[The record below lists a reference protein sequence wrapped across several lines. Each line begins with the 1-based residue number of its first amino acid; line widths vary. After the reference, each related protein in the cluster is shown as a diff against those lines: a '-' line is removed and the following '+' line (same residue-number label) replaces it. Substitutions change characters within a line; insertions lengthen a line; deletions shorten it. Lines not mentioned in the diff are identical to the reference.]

1 MSSEK
6 QNSKNNIY
14 LIDGSGFI
22 FRAYYALPSLTR
34 SDGLPVGAISGFCN
48 MLYKLLNNTKNNE
61 INQPTHIAVVF
72 DHKGSTFRSKIYS
85 DYKMNRSEPPED
97 LIPQFELIRQATKA
111 YGLPCLEMEG
121 YEADDIIAT
130 YVESAKNNGWE
141 ATIISSDKDLMQLVS
156 SKTIMWDT
164 MKNKKIDEK
173 QVREKF
179 GVDPSLVID
188 VQSLAGDS
196 VDNIPGATGIGI
208 KTAALLINEFGSL
221 KNLLEN
227 TQNIKQPKR
236 REVLTNELD
245 KILISKQ
252 LVTLKT
258 DVPVEKKIEELAISS
273 LNPLSFLSFTE
284 KMEFRTLSQRIKK
297 DNQISNLN
305 EDYKN
310 EEKSLITKN
319 RENNLSDDVI
329 KFDNYNDLEDNLKN
343 DYGNYE
349 TIDNKEKLGHW
360 ITIIKKI
367 HHCSLDLETSSLDEM
382 DASIVGI
389 SLSVRSGLAC
399 YIPVGHKLNITNEL
413 SDKQNFSNQLS
424 LSYVLEKLRPILED
438 PSILKVGQNIKF
450 DYKVLKYHSI
460 NLRSYEDTMLM
471 SYALNGGLH
480 RHNLDNLSQIFLDH
494 NPIKIASLLGEGKNK
509 KNFSE
514 VPINLATNYAAEDA
528 DITFRLWKI
537 FRPMLSEKKVSS
549 IYNFI
554 EIKLI
559 SVLAQMEMN
568 GILVDAKLLSD
579 LSNQF
584 STQLNF
590 LEKKIYTLSGEE
602 FNIGSPKQ
610 LGEILFEKLDFKGG
624 KKGKSGTYSTDVDI
638 LETLAS
644 EGHDLPDYVLQWRQ
658 LSKLRST
665 YTESLQNHI
674 KLKTKRVHSS
684 FLSSGASTGRLSSS
698 NPNLQNIPIRTKD
711 GRKIRSAFIS
721 EDGYKLVSFD
731 YSQIELRI
739 LAHIARIHNLI
750 EAFKDGQDI
759 HAQTASEVFQV
770 PLENLNSELRRQA
783 KAINFGVIYGIS
795 AFGLANNLRIS
806 REKAKK
812 FIDTYFERYPEI
824 KNYMDNTIK
833 DAKEEGYVRT
843 LFGRKIHTPNINS
856 KGPSAGFAKRSAIN
870 APIQGTAAD
879 IIKLAMIKIPKLL
892 INNNL
897 KTKLVLQVHD
907 ELLFEVPNSE
917 IEILKNKV
925 IKEMENAC
933 DPFLSLDVPLKVEF
947 GVGENWNSA
956 H

>member
-1 MSSEK
+1 
-6 QNSKNNIY
+6 
-14 LIDGSGFI
+14 
-22 FRAYYALPSLTR
+22 
-34 SDGLPVGAISGFCN
+34 
-48 MLYKLLNNTKNNE
+48 
-61 INQPTHIAVVF
+61 
-72 DHKGSTFRSKIYS
+72 
-85 DYKMNRSEPPED
+85 
-97 LIPQFELIRQATKA
+97 
-111 YGLPCLEMEG
+111 
-121 YEADDIIAT
+121 
-130 YVESAKNNGWE
+130 
-141 ATIISSDKDLMQLVS
+141 
-156 SKTIMWDT
+156 
-164 MKNKKIDEK
+164 
-173 QVREKF
+173 
-179 GVDPSLVID
+179 
-188 VQSLAGDS
+188 
-196 VDNIPGATGIGI
+196 
-208 KTAALLINEFGSL
+208 
-221 KNLLEN
+221 
-227 TQNIKQPKR
+227 
-236 REVLTNELD
+236 
-245 KILISKQ
+245 
-252 LVTLKT
+252 
-258 DVPVEKKIEELAISS
+258 
-273 LNPLSFLSFTE
+273 
-284 KMEFRTLSQRIKK
+284 
-297 DNQISNLN
+297 
-305 EDYKN
+305 
-310 EEKSLITKN
+310 
-319 RENNLSDDVI
+319 
-329 KFDNYNDLEDNLKN
+329 
-343 DYGNYE
+343 
-349 TIDNKEKLGHW
+349 
-360 ITIIKKI
+360 
-367 HHCSLDLETSSLDEM
+367 
-382 DASIVGI
+382 
-389 SLSVRSGLAC
+389 
-399 YIPVGHKLNITNEL
+399 
-413 SDKQNFSNQLS
+413 
-424 LSYVLEKLRPILED
+424 
-438 PSILKVGQNIKF
+438 
-450 DYKVLKYHSI
+450 
-460 NLRSYEDTMLM
+460 MLM

-494 NPIKIASLLGEGKNK
+494 DPIKISSLLGEGKNK

-528 DITFRLWKI
+528 DITFRLWKT

-559 SVLAQMEMN
+559 SVLAEMEMN
-568 GILVDAKLLSD
+568 GILVDANLLSN

-644 EGHDLPDYVLQWRQ
+644 EGHDLPHYILEWRQ

-684 FLSSGASTGRLSSS
+684 FLSSGATTGRLSSS

-721 EDGYKLVSFD
+721 EGGYKLVSFD

-739 LAHIARIHNLI
+739 LAHIAKIHNLI

-770 PLENLNSELRRQA
+770 PLENLDSELRRQA

-879 IIKLAMIKIPKLL
+879 IIKLAMIKIPPLL
-892 INNNL
+892 KNNNL

-925 IKEMENAC
+925 IKQMENAC

>member
-1 MSSEK
+1 M
-6 QNSKNNIY
+6 
-14 LIDGSGFI
+14 
-22 FRAYYALPSLTR
+22 
-34 SDGLPVGAISGFCN
+34 
-48 MLYKLLNNTKNNE
+48 
-61 INQPTHIAVVF
+61 
-72 DHKGSTFRSKIYS
+72 
-85 DYKMNRSEPPED
+85 
-97 LIPQFELIRQATKA
+97 
-111 YGLPCLEMEG
+111 
-121 YEADDIIAT
+121 
-130 YVESAKNNGWE
+130 
-141 ATIISSDKDLMQLVS
+141 
-156 SKTIMWDT
+156 
-164 MKNKKIDEK
+164 
-173 QVREKF
+173 
-179 GVDPSLVID
+179 
-188 VQSLAGDS
+188 
-196 VDNIPGATGIGI
+196 
-208 KTAALLINEFGSL
+208 
-221 KNLLEN
+221 
-227 TQNIKQPKR
+227 
-236 REVLTNELD
+236 
-245 KILISKQ
+245 
-252 LVTLKT
+252 
-258 DVPVEKKIEELAISS
+258 
-273 LNPLSFLSFTE
+273 
-284 KMEFRTLSQRIKK
+284 
-297 DNQISNLN
+297 
-305 EDYKN
+305 
-310 EEKSLITKN
+310 
-319 RENNLSDDVI
+319 
-329 KFDNYNDLEDNLKN
+329 
-343 DYGNYE
+343 
-349 TIDNKEKLGHW
+349 
-360 ITIIKKI
+360 
-367 HHCSLDLETSSLDEM
+367 
-382 DASIVGI
+382 
-389 SLSVRSGLAC
+389 
-399 YIPVGHKLNITNEL
+399 
-413 SDKQNFSNQLS
+413 
-424 LSYVLEKLRPILED
+424 
-438 PSILKVGQNIKF
+438 
-450 DYKVLKYHSI
+450 
-460 NLRSYEDTMLM
+460 
-471 SYALNGGLH
+471 
-480 RHNLDNLSQIFLDH
+480 
-494 NPIKIASLLGEGKNK
+494 
-509 KNFSE
+509 
-514 VPINLATNYAAEDA
+514 
-528 DITFRLWKI
+528 
-537 FRPMLSEKKVSS
+537 
-549 IYNFI
+549 
-554 EIKLI
+554 
-559 SVLAQMEMN
+559 
-568 GILVDAKLLSD
+568 
-579 LSNQF
+579 
-584 STQLNF
+584 
-590 LEKKIYTLSGEE
+590 
-602 FNIGSPKQ
+602 
-610 LGEILFEKLDFKGG
+610 FEKLDFKGG

-644 EGHDLPDYVLQWRQ
+644 EGHDLPHYVLEWRQ

-684 FLSSGASTGRLSSS
+684 FLSSGATTGRLSSS

-892 INNNL
+892 KNNNL

>member
-1 MSSEK
+1 
-6 QNSKNNIY
+6 
-14 LIDGSGFI
+14 
-22 FRAYYALPSLTR
+22 
-34 SDGLPVGAISGFCN
+34 
-48 MLYKLLNNTKNNE
+48 
-61 INQPTHIAVVF
+61 
-72 DHKGSTFRSKIYS
+72 
-85 DYKMNRSEPPED
+85 
-97 LIPQFELIRQATKA
+97 
-111 YGLPCLEMEG
+111 ME
-121 YEADDIIAT
+121 
-130 YVESAKNNGWE
+130 N
-141 ATIISSDKDLMQLVS
+141 
-156 SKTIMWDT
+156 
-164 MKNKKIDEK
+164 
-173 QVREKF
+173 
-179 GVDPSLVID
+179 
-188 VQSLAGDS
+188 
-196 VDNIPGATGIGI
+196 
-208 KTAALLINEFGSL
+208 
-221 KNLLEN
+221 
-227 TQNIKQPKR
+227 
-236 REVLTNELD
+236 
-245 KILISKQ
+245 
-252 LVTLKT
+252 
-258 DVPVEKKIEELAISS
+258 
-273 LNPLSFLSFTE
+273 
-284 KMEFRTLSQRIKK
+284 
-297 DNQISNLN
+297 
-305 EDYKN
+305 
-310 EEKSLITKN
+310 
-319 RENNLSDDVI
+319 
-329 KFDNYNDLEDNLKN
+329 
-343 DYGNYE
+343 
-349 TIDNKEKLGHW
+349 
-360 ITIIKKI
+360 
-367 HHCSLDLETSSLDEM
+367 
-382 DASIVGI
+382 
-389 SLSVRSGLAC
+389 
-399 YIPVGHKLNITNEL
+399 
-413 SDKQNFSNQLS
+413 
-424 LSYVLEKLRPILED
+424 
-438 PSILKVGQNIKF
+438 
-450 DYKVLKYHSI
+450 
-460 NLRSYEDTMLM
+460 
-471 SYALNGGLH
+471 
-480 RHNLDNLSQIFLDH
+480 
-494 NPIKIASLLGEGKNK
+494 
-509 KNFSE
+509 
-514 VPINLATNYAAEDA
+514 
-528 DITFRLWKI
+528 

-568 GILVDAKLLSD
+568 GILVDAKLLSN

-644 EGHDLPDYVLQWRQ
+644 EGHDLPHYILEWRQ

-684 FLSSGASTGRLSSS
+684 FLSSGATTGRLSSS

-711 GRKIRSAFIS
+711 GEKSDQHLYQKMVINS
-721 EDGYKLVSFD
+721 LVLTIVK
-731 YSQIELRI
+731 IELI

-770 PLENLNSELRRQA
+770 PLESLNSELRRQA

-795 AFGLANNLRIS
+795 AFGLANNLRIT

-947 GVGENWNSA
+947 GIGENWNSA